1 MSAVLMDGKALSAK
15 VRGEILEKAR
25 ALTAAGTRPGLA
37 VILVGEDPASQVYVR
52 NKEKACAECGF
63 YSEKYVLP
71 ADQTVEIKAD
81 ETAELTFHNALV
93 PDVPDTGDTGLSTA
107 VFIAAAAACG
117 ILLLHR
123 RRKES

>member
-1 MSAVLMDGKALSAK
+1 M
-15 VRGEILEKAR
+15 
-25 ALTAAGTRPGLA
+25 
-37 VILVGEDPASQVYVR
+37 
-52 NKEKACAECGF
+52 
-63 YSEKYVLP
+63 LP

-81 ETAELTFHNALV
+81 EMAELTFHNALV
-93 PDVPDTGDTGLSTA
+93 PETGDTGLSTA

>member
-1 MSAVLMDGKALSAK
+1 MIEGL
-15 VRGEILEKAR
+15 
-25 ALTAAGTRPGLA
+25 RPGEYT
-37 VILVGEDPASQVYVR
+37 V
-52 NKEKACAECGF
+52 AEINGDG
-63 YSEKYVLP
+63 EKYVLP